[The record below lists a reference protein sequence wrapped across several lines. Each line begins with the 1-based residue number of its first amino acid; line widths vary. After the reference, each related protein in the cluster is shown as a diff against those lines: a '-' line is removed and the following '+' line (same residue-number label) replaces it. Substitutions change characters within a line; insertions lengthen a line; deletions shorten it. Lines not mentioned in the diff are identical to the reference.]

1 MKAKVMKKRKRKWMM
16 LGRRLEQEDKLR
28 DGKQADSESEIPVV
42 DLVSSADD
50 EAVMDWFPQ

>member
-1 MKAKVMKKRKRKWMM
+1 MM
-16 LGRRLEQEDKLR
+16 LGRRLEQEDRLR
-28 DGKQADSESEIPVV
+28 DDKQIDSESEISVV